1 MTYSENEDNNDQLNL
16 MYSRPLDVHVW
27 SNHSEVNDFV
37 NDIYSTLG
45 TATGNERIK
54 KKLLKV
60 LLLDLYVAWIAD
72 PDLKIRFSRDNSSY
86 VAGSR
91 YNELNIGKKIIGIV
105 DTLIEEG
112 IIHQKIGF
120 NDRVT
125 GSSFLTR
132 IWASDQLKEQFREAR
147 FSQFIIHPHEDRE
160 PIVLRNLDGEDVNYS
175 DTEETRRMRTLLSD
189 YNDLLSNTHI
199 DIYDL
204 EVPVIVSGT
213 RARKNV
219 VQVNQHSK
227 FVRRIF
233 NNERWNQGG
242 RFYGGWWQRCP
253 KEYRKR
259 IVLDGIRTAEID
271 YSGLHI
277 TILYAQE
284 GINYWE
290 DTNED
295 PYKITGINSL
305 DPAIDLR
312 AAAKL
317 LLLTALNAGN
327 ETKTFQAF
335 RKQAGTG
342 SPEKKLT
349 NEQLSSMLSALKLK
363 HEPIAHKLASGAG
376 IDLMFFDS
384 RITEKLIERFTYH
397 YKCPIL
403 TVHDSYVVPFGY
415 DRILKREMQTAF
427 EEVIGLS
434 DTVVEHTTD
443 YFDLLQEQPSPEEA
457 VNIEL
462 PEFCERHLDELQLF
476 KEFKNKPENEDWV
489 PNWTMIL

>member
-1 MTYSENEDNNDQLNL
+1 MPNTEDHEDPLNL
-16 MYSRPLDVHVW
+16 MYSRVLDVHVW

-37 NDIYSTLG
+37 NNIYSQLRG
-45 TATGNERIK
+45 TIGNERIT

-60 LLLDLYVAWIAD
+60 LLLDLYVAWNAD

-91 YNELNIGKKIIGIV
+91 YNEIHIGKKIIDIV

-147 FSQFIIHPHEDRE
+147 FSQFIIHSHEDRE
-160 PIVLRNLDGEDVNYS
+160 PIVLRNRDGEDVNYS
-175 DTEETRRMRTLLSD
+175 DTNETRTMRTLLSD
-189 YNDLLSNTHI
+189 YNDFLSNTHI

-204 EVPVIVSGT
+204 EVPVIVSGSG
-213 RARKNV
+213 ARKYV
-219 VQVNQHSK
+219 LQVNQNSK
-227 FVRRIF
+227 YVRRIF
-233 NNERWNQGG
+233 NNERWGQGG

-284 GINYWE
+284 SINYWG
-290 DTNED
+290 DVGED
-295 PYKITGINSL
+295 PYLITGINSL
-305 DPAIDLR
+305 DPDIDLR

-317 LLLTALNAGN
+317 LLLTALNAEN

-335 RKQAGTG
+335 RQQAATG
-342 SPEKKLT
+342 SPEKRLT
-349 NEQLSSMLSALKLK
+349 NEQLFSILSALKLK

-376 IDLMFFDS
+376 IDLMFVDS
-384 RITEKLIERFTYH
+384 RITEKLIERFTYY

-415 DRILKREMQTAF
+415 DRILKREMQSAF
-427 EEVIGLS
+427 EEVVGS
-434 DTVVEHTTD
+434 SNTVVEHTTD
-443 YFDLLQEQPSPEEA
+443 YFDILEEQPSPEESEA
-457 VNIEL
+457 IE
-462 PEFCERHLDELQLF
+462 PVVVCDRHQRELQLF
-476 KEFKNKPENEDWV
+476 REFKSKPENEDWV
-489 PNWTMIL
+489 PNWTMVL